1 MRRYGMQ
8 IVLLCILLSAL
19 SGRVYAQE
27 TQIETYVEE
36 LNLQSVQQSVDEML
50 PQDHL
55 DIRNMVL
62 QLCQGKVPFSLENVW
77 KIMENTLFLEM
88 NKQRT
93 RIVQILI
100 LAITAS
106 VFSNFMGA
114 FSENRIQEIAFY
126 MVYLLLLT
134 FLLESFGELSQAA
147 EKTMENILE
156 FMRLL
161 LPVYLLAAS
170 LAATQMTAIG
180 FYEVTLFIIM
190 VVQSVVQYV
199 LMPGIACYVLIAMLG
214 NVTKEAYLT
223 RMTALI
229 RQIVRWSL
237 KTMLT
242 LVIGIQTI
250 QRLLFPALDHMKNS
264 IWIRAGGAIPV
275 VGNTLSSVTE
285 TLLGTASVLKHAVG
299 TGGMILLIW
308 ICLRPLVRLLVC
320 LLLYKLVS
328 AMIQPVA
335 DPRFVRC
342 IDDMAEAVGLLLLAV
357 AVTGVMFFLTIAIVT
372 TAGG

>member
-1 MRRYGMQ
+1 MQ

-50 PQDHL
+50 PQDQL

-77 KIMENTLFLEM
+77 KIMENTLFSEM

-100 LAITAS
+100 LAIAAS
-106 VFSNFMGA
+106 VCSNFMGA

-134 FLLESFGELSQAA
+134 FLLESFGELSQVA
-147 EKTMENILE
+147 EKTMGNILE

-170 LAATQMTAIG
+170 LAAKQLTAVG
-180 FYEVTLFIIM
+180 FYEVTLFLITM
-190 VVQSVVQYV
+190 VQSLIQYV
-199 LMPGIACYVLIAMLG
+199 LLPGINCYVMLAILN
-214 NVTKEAYLT
+214 NVTRESYLS
-223 RMTALI
+223 RMTELLKDVVTWI
-229 RQIVRWSL
+229 LRSL
-237 KTMLT
+237 FA
-242 LVIGIQTI
+242 LVIGVQTI
-250 QRLLFPALDHMKNS
+250 QKLIFPALDTMKNS
-264 IWIRAGGAIPV
+264 IWIKAGGAIPV
-275 VGNTLSSVTE
+275 VGNTLSGVTE
-285 TLLGTASVLKHAVG
+285 TILSTAAVLKNAVG
-299 TGGMILLIW
+299 AGGMLVLLY
-308 ICLRPLVRLLVC
+308 ICIRPVLRLMFC
-320 LLLYKLVS
+320 LLLYKLAGAV
-328 AMIQPVA
+328 IQPVA
-335 DPRFVRC
+335 DSRFAEC
-342 IDDMAEAVGLLLLAV
+342 IDKMADAVALLLMAV

-372 TAGG
+372 TAGGVV

>member
-1 MRRYGMQ
+1 MQ

>member
-1 MRRYGMQ
+1 MQ

-77 KIMENTLFLEM
+77 KIMENTLFSEM

-100 LAITAS
+100 LAIAAS

-147 EKTMENILE
+147 EKTMGNILE

-170 LAATQMTAIG
+170 LAAKQLTAVG
-180 FYEVTLFIIM
+180 FYEVTLFLITM
-190 VVQSVVQYV
+190 VQSLIQYV
-199 LMPGIACYVLIAMLG
+199 LLPGINCYVMLAILN
-214 NVTKEAYLT
+214 NVTRESYLS
-223 RMTALI
+223 RMTELLKDVVTWI
-229 RQIVRWSL
+229 LRSL
-237 KTMLT
+237 FA
-242 LVIGIQTI
+242 LVIGVQTI
-250 QRLLFPALDHMKNS
+250 QKLIFPALDTMKNS
-264 IWIRAGGAIPV
+264 IWIKAGGAIPV
-275 VGNTLSSVTE
+275 VGNTLSGVTE
-285 TLLGTASVLKHAVG
+285 TILSTAAVLKNAVG
-299 TGGMILLIW
+299 AGGMLVLVY
-308 ICLRPLVRLLVC
+308 ICIRPVLRLMLC
-320 LLLYKLVS
+320 LLLYKLAGAV
-328 AMIQPVA
+328 IQPVA
-335 DPRFVRC
+335 DPRFAEC
-342 IDDMAEAVGLLLLAV
+342 IDKMADAVALLLMTV

-372 TAGG
+372 TAGGVV